1 MRDPMYLILKSLNML
16 IVRLTKIIGFVLS
29 NFFPSP
35 TPEEPE
41 NQSFSTF
48 IK

>member
-16 IVRLTKIIGFVLS
+16 IVRLTKIIYFVFS

-41 NQSFSTF
+41 NIGFSTF
-48 IK
+48 EK

>member
-1 MRDPMYLILKSLNML
+1 MRDPMFLILKSLSMF
-16 IVRLTKIIGFVLS
+16 VKRFSKIILFVFE

-41 NQSFSTF
+41 DQGLNGLL
-48 IK
+48 K

>member
-1 MRDPMYLILKSLNML
+1 MHDPMFLILKSLSML
-16 IVRLTKIIGFVLS
+16 IGRLSKIILFVFE

-41 NQSFSTF
+41 DNGFAP
-48 IK
+48 IKK

>member
-1 MRDPMYLILKSLNML
+1 MTDPMYLILKSLNML
-16 IVRLTKIIGFVLS
+16 IVRLAKIIDFVFR

-41 NQSFSTF
+41 NGSLSNL

>member
-1 MRDPMYLILKSLNML
+1 MRDPMYLILKSLSMF
-16 IVRLTKIIGFVLS
+16 VKYFSKIILFVFE

-41 NQSFSTF
+41 NNSLN
-48 IK
+48 ILLK